1 MPMNQ
6 AVQRAGAVLAGMW
19 IGALL
24 AIAAIATP
32 AMFALLEPAVAGKVA
47 GRVLAIEAYVSLGM
61 SVVLFAIE
69 RSKARYDVASGR
81 GSVMTTNLLLVLG
94 ALFCTVAG
102 YFAVVPMMDAA
113 RAGQGRLSFGAL
125 HGISSGFYLLKMIL
139 VLCLAWRTA
148 GARS

>member
-1 MPMNQ
+1 MSQ
-6 AVQRAGAVLAGMW
+6 AVQRAGAVLAGIW
-19 IGALL
+19 IGVLL
-24 AIAAIATP
+24 AIAGIATP
-32 AMFALLEPAVAGKVA
+32 ALFALLEPGQAGKVA
-47 GRVLAIEAYVSLGM
+47 GRVLAIEAYVSLAM
-61 SVVLFAIE
+61 CVVLFGIE
-69 RSKARYDVASGR
+69 RSKARSVVAEGS
-81 GSVMTTNLLLVLG
+81 GSVMTTNILLVLG

-148 GARS
+148 GARK

>member
-1 MPMNQ
+1 MNRH
-6 AVQRAGAVLAGMW
+6 VERFGAVLAGVW
-19 IGALL
+19 FGVLL

-32 AMFALLEPAVAGKVA
+32 SMFALLEPGMAGKVA

-61 SVVLFAIE
+61 CVVLFGIE
-69 RSKARYDVASGR
+69 RSKARSVVAQGA

-139 VLCLAWRTA
+139 VLSLAWRTTG
-148 GARS
+148 GARK